1 MYSRENTFWW
11 TLGYL
16 FTVVGLHIMFTS
28 QELREIWGLLNQSLD
43 ALEDNID
50 ATGVEQSEESEGL
63 ENP

>member
-11 TLGYL
+11 ILGYL
-16 FTVVGLHIMFTS
+16 FTAVGLHIMFTG

-43 ALEDNID
+43 ALENNID
-50 ATGVEQSEESEGL
+50 TTGVELSEESEGL